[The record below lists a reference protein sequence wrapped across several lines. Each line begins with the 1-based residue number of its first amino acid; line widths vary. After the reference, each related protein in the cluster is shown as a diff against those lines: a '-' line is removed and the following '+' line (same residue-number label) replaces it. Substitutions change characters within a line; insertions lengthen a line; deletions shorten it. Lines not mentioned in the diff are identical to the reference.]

1 MLDNGEMH
9 RLAPVNY
16 YNETTNLLV
25 DGVNEGKSLTEFWLA
40 GSFLNLIRDIYVNSI
55 RIISQTRNGICI

>member
-1 MLDNGEMH
+1 MLGNGEMH

-25 DGVNEGKSLTEFWLA
+25 DGMNEAKSLTEIWLA
-40 GSFLNLIRDIYVNSI
+40 GSFLNLTRDVS
-55 RIISQTRNGICI
+55 